1 MKPSPLT
8 YYADK
13 NLLNNVMS
21 KIIQSR
27 TLTYIISLLN
37 EIHMLGEKNACDPIF
52 ETNFLYISVT

>member
-8 YYADK
+8 YHADK

-37 EIHMLGEKNACDPIF
+37 EIHMLKKNACDPIF

>member
-8 YYADK
+8 YHADK

-37 EIHMLGEKNACDPIF
+37 EIHMLKKKNACDPIF